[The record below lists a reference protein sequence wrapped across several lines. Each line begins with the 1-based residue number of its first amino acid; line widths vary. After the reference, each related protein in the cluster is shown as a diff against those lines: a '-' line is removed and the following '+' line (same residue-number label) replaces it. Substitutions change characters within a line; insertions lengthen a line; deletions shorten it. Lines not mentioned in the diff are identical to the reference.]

1 MSCNKDYLN
10 LMHIYLDG
18 DISREDESRLRR
30 HLEDCES
37 CQKHFHELNRTI
49 TLMCSAERVEAP
61 EGFTENVM
69 ENLPSE
75 KKTVKYRRWFKLH
88 PMWTAAAIFL
98 VLMAGGMISTWTQS
112 TDQLVVSAQNELIV
126 EGDTVIVPAGVTVPG
141 DVLVK
146 NGDLLLLG
154 TVDGDV
160 TIFNG
165 KILDNDA
172 EMNGEGLMASVGG
185 VNGELETIDRLFEWI
200 WYNIKNFFKG
210 VFSF

>member
-1 MSCNKDYLN
+1 
-10 LMHIYLDG
+10 
-18 DISREDESRLRR
+18 
-30 HLEDCES
+30 
-37 CQKHFHELNRTI
+37 
-49 TLMCSAERVEAP
+49 
-61 EGFTENVM
+61 
-69 ENLPSE
+69 
-75 KKTVKYRRWFKLH
+75 
-88 PMWTAAAIFL
+88 
-98 VLMAGGMISTWTQS
+98 MAGGMISTWTQS

-185 VNGELETIDRLFEWI
+185 VNGELETIDRMFEWI